1 MSAYMVEDKTINR
14 VVNWLKME
22 VSKSSYL
29 KEKTEKA
36 LGISPESDKWAETV
50 GKALFKLNIDG
61 VNDRYGEGEAQRF
74 RKLNY
79 AYTSDHPT
87 MLYTSLSVKIQVLKS
102 MQCLLYQCSE
112 GEVFKKPLYRLL
124 REVVEPHLMRSI
136 IDDLPEYD
144 EAEWG

>member
-14 VVNWLKME
+14 IVNWLKRE
-22 VSKSSYL
+22 VFRNSYL
-29 KEKTEKA
+29 KEKTEKV
-36 LGISPESDKWAETV
+36 LGISVGSDKWAQTV

-79 AYTSDHPT
+79 AYLPDHPT
-87 MLYTSLSVKIQVLKS
+87 TLYTSLGARIQVLKS
-102 MQCLLYQCSE
+102 MQCFLYQCME
-112 GEVFKKPLYRLL
+112 GEVVKNPLYRLF
-124 REVVEPHLMRSI
+124 REVVEPHLMSSI
-136 IDDLPEYD
+136 IHDLPEYD